1 MADDIIASTKICTK
15 CGGVKPATAEFFSST
30 AKAKSGLR
38 SVCKPCVNAVEK
50 MRREANPGAARVR
63 CAKWYAENRE
73 RRREASARWYAEN
86 KDRVA
91 RNRQARIDA
100 DPEGVRKCWRDWQNE
115 RYRTDPRHR
124 VKSCV
129 SAALRKSLRGEKGG
143 RKWEEIV
150 GYTVDDLIAHLE
162 RQFRAGMTWET
173 YGRKWEIDHI
183 RPVSLF
189 ELEKGVAEIR
199 ACWAL
204 SNLRPLCAR
213 ENRSKGARLLLL
225 A

>member
-1 MADDIIASTKICTK
+1 MADGIIAATKACTK
-15 CGGVKPATAEFFSST
+15 CGEAKPATGYFFSRT
-30 AKAKSGLR
+30 TKAKSGLR
-38 SVCKPCVNAVEK
+38 PVCKPCVNAAEK
-50 MRREANPGAARVR
+50 VRREANPDEGRTR
-63 CAKWYAENRE
+63 GAKWYAENRD
-73 RRREASARWYAEN
+73 RARAKNNKWYADN
-86 KDRVA
+86 KDRAA
-91 RNRQARIDA
+91 RNRLARIAA
-100 DPEGVRKCWRDWQNE
+100 DPEGVRKYWRDWQNE

-129 SAALRKSLRGEKGG
+129 SAAIRKSLRGEKGG
-143 RKWEEIV
+143 RKWQEIV

-173 YGRKWEIDHI
+173 YGREWEIDHI

-189 ELEKGVAEIR
+189 ELEKGIAEIR